1 MNKDKPIKKQATFSP
16 NEYEQLCALAKEAGM
31 TPPQFMK
38 AKALDPSGDTV
49 LRRHVVKAMSQF
61 YTAAQTME
69 SMEVCKLA
77 KEIAD
82 QLWQYVK

>member
-1 MNKDKPIKKQATFSP
+1 MIHT
-16 NEYEQLCALAKEAGM
+16 QL
-31 TPPQFMK
+31 MK

-49 LRRHVVKAMSQF
+49 LRRHVVKTMSQF

-69 SMEVCKLA
+69 SMDVCKLA